1 MQDGSDGNAEGISPR
16 KDSPTGSSPT
26 QNPSIGLENALQ
38 WADPE
43 TLTISDH
50 NVRKTEVKGPR
61 STWEELVQSVK
72 DHGVIVPPIVTPSG
86 KVIVGQRRVLAAR
99 EAKVKSI
106 QAKILSQEPPED
118 KAIALCMIE
127 NEHRDAI
134 DPNDRLDA
142 LLRLQK
148 IYKDNDKVAKAIGR
162 SLYTVTAWLSVSSTR
177 EEVPNLLD
185 VGTSSRVDETDSQA
199 VTVYRDRPMAFAT
212 LSLSLYIFCSR
223 KRASSLSFGSIAS
236 LCSFSIMHSAM
247 ALSSGGS
254 CERIFAWMDLTLASL
269 AASTRLWP
277 TITFPEGVT
286 IGGTMT
292 PWSFTD
298 CTSSS

>member
-1 MQDGSDGNAEGISPR
+1 LTTEGKSMQDGSDGNAEGISPR

-162 SLYTVTAWLSVSSTR
+162 SRYTLTAWLSVSSTR

-185 VGTSSRVDETDSQA
+185 VGIEKARTLKGMLSSPQYNSASVEEKKLLVEQAKKTDQ
-199 VTVYRDRPMAFAT
+199 AT
-212 LSLSLYIFCSR
+212 LRAMRREAGRGKIIPRTPIHLDLLLPQDLYH
-223 KRASSLSFGSIAS
+223 K
-236 LCSFSIMHSAM
+236 AM
-247 ALSSGGS
+247 IKAMSQKKNIYDWIEEL
-254 CERIFAWMDLTLASL
+254 ITLAV
-269 AASTRLWP
+269 APST
-277 TITFPEGVT
+277 
-286 IGGTMT
+286 
-292 PWSFTD
+292 
-298 CTSSS
+298 